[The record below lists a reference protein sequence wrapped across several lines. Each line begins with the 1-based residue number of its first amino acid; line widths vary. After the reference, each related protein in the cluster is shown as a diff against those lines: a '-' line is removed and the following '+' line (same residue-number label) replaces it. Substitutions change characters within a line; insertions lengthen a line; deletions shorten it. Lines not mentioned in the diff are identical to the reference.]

1 MAVFTWEGSSLRRLM
16 EWASADKRTG
26 MPTAPGTA
34 VGSGQPW
41 RPLVTRSPHT
51 MTCCSRSRHGLI
63 ALVGVIALAGAC
75 SDDEEAGGASMS
87 LGDQRATAAVATVKM
102 TELTMPE
109 LTDPIG
115 VVDDIVIEECQ
126 LEKGAVRAAGT
137 AVNSGDGESDIAITI
152 IWMLNNS
159 DDPISLASTTLED
172 VPAGDEV
179 AWSVETDIER
189 AAERC
194 VINAR
199 RGTS

>member
-1 MAVFTWEGSSLRRLM
+1 M
-16 EWASADKRTG
+16 
-26 MPTAPGTA
+26 
-34 VGSGQPW
+34 
-41 RPLVTRSPHT
+41 TR
-51 MTCCSRSRHGLI
+51 CSRSRHGLI
-63 ALVGVIALAGAC
+63 ALVGVIAFAGAC
-75 SDDEEAGGASMS
+75 SDDEAGGDASMS
-87 LGDQRATAAVATVKM
+87 QVGSAGTVSA
-102 TELTMPE
+102 EVSMPE

-126 LEKGAVRAAGT
+126 LEQGVVRAAGT

-159 DDPISLASTTLED
+159 DEPISLASTTLED

-179 AWSVETDIER
+179 AWTVETDIER

>member
-1 MAVFTWEGSSLRRLM
+1 M
-16 EWASADKRTG
+16 
-26 MPTAPGTA
+26 
-34 VGSGQPW
+34 
-41 RPLVTRSPHT
+41 TR
-51 MTCCSRSRHGLI
+51 CSRSRHGLI
-63 ALVGVIALAGAC
+63 ALVGVIALAGGAC

-102 TELTMPE
+102 TEVSMPE

-126 LEKGAVRAAGT
+126 LEQGAVRAAGT

-159 DDPISLASTTLED
+159 DEPISLASTTLEG

-179 AWSVETDIER
+179 AWTVETDIKR